1 MLKLHGLTSQTAPLE
16 MGCTRLQAVNAAS
29 LIGSLPGDRI
39 GLAETLLSLWA
50 KSRCN
55 TIERKRALRLVCCE
69 QENLNVEKATLWAR
83 VGHWLRPSVR
93 PGEPDRFPPTD
104 PPLGPIGGGSM
115 ASTDTGIIPSDGSSV
130 GPKFRLARTGSAIDR
145 LEEEYARVIKIV
157 ESVEK
162 HLELQSE
169 RGESMTGAMN
179 RLAENLEHMPETS
192 KTQVELLSTMNHQ
205 MGVDG
210 ACIKRVDE
218 NLSQLPRLADA
229 QRETMVSIGRQL
241 DLSRQTGDRVG
252 TALEGFQQAVTLLGE
267 ATGASA
273 KALQELRWNASAR
286 EERVATLLQEQ
297 TRRLT
302 FFAVAAVGA
311 SVVAAVIG
319 IIALLR

>member
-1 MLKLHGLTSQTAPLE
+1 M
-16 MGCTRLQAVNAAS
+16 
-29 LIGSLPGDRI
+29 IGTLPSDRI
-39 GLAETLLSLWA
+39 GLAQAPLSVWA
-50 KSRCN
+50 ESRCN
-55 TIERKRALRLVCCE
+55 TIERKRAPLLVCCE
-69 QENLNVEKATLWAR
+69 QENLSVEKATLWAR
-83 VGHWLRPSVR
+83 VGHWLRPSAR
-93 PGEPDRFPPTD
+93 PGDPDRFAPTV
-104 PPLGPIGGGSM
+104 PPLGPIGGGGM

-130 GPKFRLARTGSAIDR
+130 SSKFRLARTGSAIDR
-145 LEEEYARVIKIV
+145 LEEEYARVIRIV

-169 RGESMTGAMN
+169 RGESMAGSMN
-179 RLAENLEHMPETS
+179 RLAESLEHMPETS
-192 KTQVELLSTMNHQ
+192 KAQVELLSTMNHQ

-210 ACIKRVDE
+210 ACVKRVEE

-241 DLSRQTGDRVG
+241 DLSRQTGDRVA
-252 TALEGFQQAVTLLGE
+252 TTLDGFQQAVTLLGE

-273 KALQELRWNASAR
+273 KALQEMRWNAAAR

-311 SVVAAVIG
+311 SIVAAVIG